1 MGGCNCNCL
10 LKDPESHNEMVNGII
25 PGLGVV
31 TQKKDEHEIININ
44 TENDFEEG
52 RLITG
57 NNVEPNKEEIKEE
70 DKPQDDIKLF
80 NNKTILSQNNKIENP
95 QDDSSVF
102 SMIQEFSETIFD
114 YFNEIR
120 TSPDDFKQVA
130 DEHGAID
137 IIQKAIDSPYQCN
150 KLIINSFF
158 NLLLSSYINN
168 NTDDGNNNEK
178 IIELMEKEE
187 KIKQYDKKIF
197 EVEAEISHPNDAVW
211 NLFLNNK
218 DIAYETFF
226 TNNLEYL
233 IISCQKNVGDNN
245 KFKCYF
251 LLLSKRI

>member
-10 LKDPESHNEMVNGII
+10 LKDQETHNEMVNGII
-25 PGLGVV
+25 PGLGEV
-31 TQKKDEHEIININ
+31 TKKKEDHKIININ

-52 RLITG
+52 RLINQ
-57 NNVEPNKEEIKEE
+57 NNVEPNEEEIKEDE
-70 DKPQDDIKLF
+70 KPQDEIKLF
-80 NNKTILSQNNKIENP
+80 NNRAINKKESH

-150 KLIINSFF
+150 KLIINSFY

-168 NTDDGNNNEK
+168 NTDDGDSKEK

-211 NLFLNNK
+211 NLFSNNK

-226 TNNLEYL
+226 SNNLEYL
-233 IISCQKNVGDNN
+233 LISCQKNVGDNN